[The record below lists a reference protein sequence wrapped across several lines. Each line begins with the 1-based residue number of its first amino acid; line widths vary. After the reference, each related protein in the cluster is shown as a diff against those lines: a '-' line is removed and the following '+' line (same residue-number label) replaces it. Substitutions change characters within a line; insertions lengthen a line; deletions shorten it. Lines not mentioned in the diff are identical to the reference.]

1 MCGWADG
8 TFGNQLRGTRVVI
21 DFPKLIGCCLCFF
34 FIAGHCESFTADFH
48 RQLSRKFTYVR
59 VRWCAKAKLLNEL
72 SVSQINLFLL
82 LFPLSLKKPQ
92 NPPLPWFLSCKS
104 TLTLATDIPRWE
116 FPFIQERFWVTQDI
130 MMQFV
135 LIICTLIQFYISM
148 QVPCSWTRV
157 ESARLVFNMYFYS
170 ALIVFVLSPGAKAGV
185 EGNQRTARP
194 SLSLHELPEARRG
207 CSCAPVLPCS
217 R

>member
-21 DFPKLIGCCLCFF
+21 HFPELSSCYLCF

-48 RQLSRKFTYVR
+48 WQLSRKFTHVT
-59 VRWCAKAKLLNEL
+59 VRWCAKLLNEL
-72 SVSQINLFLL
+72 SMSLINVFLL

-104 TLTLATDIPRWE
+104 TLTLATDIPRWD
-116 FPFIQERFWVTQDI
+116 FLFIQERFWDTHDI
-130 MMQFV
+130 IMQFV
-135 LIICTLIQFYISM
+135 LIMRTLTQLNIST
-148 QVPCSWTRV
+148 QAPCGWTRV
-157 ESARLVFNMYFYS
+157 ETTCLVFNMYFFS

-185 EGNQRTARP
+185 EGNQRTARS

-207 CSCAPVLPCS
+207 CSRAPVLPCS